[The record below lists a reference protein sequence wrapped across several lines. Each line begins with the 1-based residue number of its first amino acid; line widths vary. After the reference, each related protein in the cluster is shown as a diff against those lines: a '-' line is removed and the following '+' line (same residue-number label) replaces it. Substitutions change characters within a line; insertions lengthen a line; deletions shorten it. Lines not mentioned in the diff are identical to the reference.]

1 MAMGLPVLG
10 EGWCRIEMGEEV
22 LPHGVEMSRFATGV
36 KPGSCWSPVPP
47 MTAMGTCSGEFS
59 ASVEEY

>member
-22 LPHGVEMSRFATGV
+22 LPQGVDMSRLATGV

-47 MTAMGTCSGEFS
+47 ITAMGTCS
-59 ASVEEY
+59 V